1 VEKLIGYKQKKLGS
15 YGSFLIVFI
24 KLLERFSILVIDG
37 CGKFMSKKQK
47 ELERYGNFLR
57 EYGNFLEWPR
67 KRNSCLNR
75 FLSEPVRTT
84 TRFLQ
89 VWLTTFRNFFGF
101 LQKEHPLTTRNSLEE
116 TVVTVPVF
124 SGCAYDI

>member
-1 VEKLIGYKQKKLGS
+1 VETLVGYKQKKLGC
-15 YGSFLIVFI
+15 YGSFLIIFI

-37 CGKFMSKKQK
+37 CGKFMSKKRK
-47 ELERYGNFLR
+47 ELARYGNFLG

-67 KRNSCLNR
+67 KRNSCVNR
-75 FLSEPVRTT
+75 FLSERVRTS

-89 VWLTTFRNFFGF
+89 VWLTTFRIIFGF
-101 LQKEHPLTTRNSLEE
+101 LQKEHPLTSRNSLEE